1 MLNAFVMRGG
11 PQDGVRL
18 DPAVKGPHPDT
29 LFKIAFDD
37 DEHQY
42 ARVGEQV
49 VDDDG
54 TSREVFQ
61 FDPTGSL
68 VAAVRD
74 RFARLKQRDDSK
86 S

>member
-1 MLNAFVMRGG
+1 MVDAFVMRGG

-18 DPAVKGPHPDT
+18 DPSVKGPHPDT

-54 TSREVFQ
+54 TPREVFQ

-68 VAAVRD
+68 VAVARD
-74 RFARLKQRDDSK
+74 RFARLEERDDFK